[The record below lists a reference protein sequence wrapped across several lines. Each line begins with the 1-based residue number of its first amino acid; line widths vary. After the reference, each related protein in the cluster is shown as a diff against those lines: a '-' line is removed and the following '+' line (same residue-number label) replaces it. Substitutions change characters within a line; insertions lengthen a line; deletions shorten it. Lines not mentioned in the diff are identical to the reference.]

1 MLLTDHLS
9 LETSQLCPSVMTIEW
24 TTSSCKKIT
33 PLHNQAEYS
42 EYILKHTCYEL
53 FSINRSELRRTCW
66 QPESVSSATAFVVVF
81 TLLYTDFV
89 SVVTDGD
96 IYVEVISVAGTDGCS
111 WWTRNEGIVYSCL
124 FGMHL
129 PVLNYFLFVNCRI
142 NYTLLS
148 VASAIYMYVLVSDD
162 IVAS

>member
-1 MLLTDHLS
+1 MSISNDNRVDNK
-9 LETSQLCPSVMTIEW
+9 QLQ
-24 TTSSCKKIT
+24 KKIT
-33 PLHNQAEYS
+33 PLHNQAQYS

-96 IYVEVISVAGTDGCS
+96 IYVEVISVSGTDGCS

>member
-1 MLLTDHLS
+1 MSISNDNRVDNK
-9 LETSQLCPSVMTIEW
+9 QLQ
-24 TTSSCKKIT
+24 KKIT

-96 IYVEVISVAGTDGCS
+96 IYVEVISVSGTDGCS